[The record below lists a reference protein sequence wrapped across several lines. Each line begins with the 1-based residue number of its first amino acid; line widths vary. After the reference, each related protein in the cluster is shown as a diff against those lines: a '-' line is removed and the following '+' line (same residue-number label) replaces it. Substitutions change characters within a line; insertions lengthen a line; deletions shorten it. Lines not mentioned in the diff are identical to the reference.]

1 MKAPRLIGCDVR
13 TMRNESLEI
22 LGNSEAIA
30 VNQDKLGVQGKKVA
44 GGGDGKVWCSPPR
57 HGRVAV
63 VMWNRGSSPASITAK
78 WIDVGLQ
85 PSAVVN
91 THDLWAMSCSC
102 RFVSQHETTSSVRE
116 RIHTHACKMY
126 MLTPK

>member
-44 GGGDGKVWCSPPR
+44 GGGDGKTWEGGGGDVEQRIFASVH
-57 HGRVAV
+57 HGKMDR
-63 VMWNRGSSPASITAK
+63 RRPATIRC
-78 WIDVGLQ
+78 G
-85 PSAVVN
+85 
-91 THDLWAMSCSC
+91 
-102 RFVSQHETTSSVRE
+102 QHS
-116 RIHTHACKMY
+116 
-126 MLTPK
+126 